1 MIEPTFD
8 FPDYRQRMTAKRI
21 WREMNDLGRE
31 YERVMGKPFDA
42 VAVCVLMGWETPK
55 APKKAKAPVAQA
67 AKDSE
72 APAVEV

>member
-42 VAVCVLMGWETPK
+42 VAVCVLMGWEIPK
-55 APKKAKAPVAQA
+55 SPKKAKPSVDQAAQA
-67 AKDSE
+67 SD
-72 APAVEV
+72 APAIEA